1 MKKVK
6 AVKKSNLYFKNTVQ
20 HPSVFREG
28 YKKNTMIQRLQTLW
42 LLFASAMAFITLK
55 VSFFSGNKLVM
66 NDKTYINEKQFVS
79 LTGMSNMII
88 MVLTVGIAIA
98 SLVSIFLYNDRKMQ
112 LKITAAIVGVSIIN
126 IVLYYLQT
134 KNFIP
139 GEGTYVL
146 TSLLVFCIPAFLLMA
161 IRGIYKDEK
170 LIKSVDRLR

>member
-1 MKKVK
+1 
-6 AVKKSNLYFKNTVQ
+6 
-20 HPSVFREG
+20 
-28 YKKNTMIQRLQTLW
+28 MIQRLQTLW
-42 LLFASAMAFITLK
+42 LLFASALAFVTLK
-55 VSFFSGNKLVM
+55 VSFFSGNKLVL

-98 SLVSIFLYNDRKMQ
+98 SLVAIFLYNDRKMQ

-126 IVLYYLQT
+126 IVLYFLQT

-139 GEGTYVL
+139 NEGTFVL